1 VFLLVTGASGMGKS
15 TARRYVEAELGDVV
29 HSAELRDVAEV
40 PAVPTIAW
48 RHLATEAAVRVALTS
63 DRPHFLLAGDPVAV
77 GELLA
82 APSAPALDGIAACL
96 LDARPDVQTA
106 RLAARG
112 DDPALL
118 PNHVAF
124 ADWNR
129 RHARDPQHMPHVLT
143 GDAWEEMEWSRW
155 SGMQAGDPRW
165 QVTVVDTSDLTPE
178 AVGRRV
184 VAWAR
189 DAIAGRAPRLHTPE
203 PGFTQ
208 GRPCV
213 M

>member
-15 TARRYVEAELGDVV
+15 SAGRRVEAELGDVV
-29 HSAELRDVAEV
+29 QCAELRDVIEV

-48 RHLATEAAVRVALTS
+48 RHRATEAAVRVALAS
-63 DRPHFLLAGDPVAV
+63 DRPHFLLASDPVAV

-106 RLAARG
+106 RLTARG

-118 PNHVAF
+118 PDHIAF

-129 RHARDPQHMPHVLT
+129 RHARDPQHMQHVLT
-143 GDAWEEMEWSRW
+143 GDAWEEMAWSRW
-155 SGMQAGDPRW
+155 TGMPTGDPRW
-165 QVTVVDTSDLTPE
+165 QVEVVDTSDLTPE
-178 AVGRRV
+178 EVGRRV

-189 DAIAGRAPRLHTPE
+189 EAIAGRAPRL
-203 PGFTQ
+203 
-208 GRPCV
+208 V
-213 M
+213 L